1 MDTVAD
7 LHPELVSAGRCEPFC
22 GGREGFDVVFEP
34 GDGFGCAAD
43 GLLHA
48 PLVAFPGGVEALEAL
63 EVAVGV
69 GQVEQQE
76 RVELLAYAATRL
88 AAANTR
94 GQVES

>member
-1 MDTVAD
+1 
-7 LHPELVSAGRCEPFC
+7 
-22 GGREGFDVVFEP
+22 
-34 GDGFGCAAD
+34 
-43 GLLHA
+43 
-48 PLVAFPGGVEALEAL
+48 VEALEAL